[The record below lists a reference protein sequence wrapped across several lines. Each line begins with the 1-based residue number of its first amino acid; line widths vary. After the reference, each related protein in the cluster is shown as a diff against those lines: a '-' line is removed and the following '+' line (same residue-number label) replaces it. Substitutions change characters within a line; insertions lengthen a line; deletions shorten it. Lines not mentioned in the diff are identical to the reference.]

1 MPEREEGP
9 GPVLELVEELVGRWT
24 WRYIDA
30 RDDLVLAGNDIFTT
44 MEEARES
51 ATTAYPDVSS
61 VKVRQRGQGD
71 GAGALAAEVEV
82 RREAIR
88 LLLVLGV
95 VTVAGL
101 AWRRLR
107 QR

>member
-1 MPEREEGP
+1 VPEREGAP
-9 GPVLELVEELVGRWT
+9 GAALELVEELVGRWT
-24 WRYIDA
+24 WRYVDA
-30 RDDLVLAGNDIFTT
+30 RDDLVLAGNDIFST

-61 VKVRQRGQGD
+61 VKVRQRGQVD
-71 GAGALAAEVEV
+71 GAGTLAAEVEV

-101 AWRRLR
+101 ALRRLR

>member
-1 MPEREEGP
+1 VPEREEAP
-9 GPVLELVEELVGRWT
+9 GAALELVEELVGRWT
-24 WRYIDA
+24 WRYIDG
-30 RDDLVLAGNDIFTT
+30 RDDLVLAGNDIFPT

-61 VKVRQRGQGD
+61 VKVRQLQVD
-71 GAGALAAEVEV
+71 GEGALAAEVEV

-95 VTVAGL
+95 VTLAGL

-107 QR
+107 RR

>member
-1 MPEREEGP
+1 MPEREEAP
-9 GPVLELVEELVGRWT
+9 GAALELVEELVGRWT
-24 WRYIDA
+24 WRYIDPG
-30 RDDLVLAGNDIFTT
+30 DDLVLAGNDIFTT

-61 VKVRQRGQGD
+61 VKVRQRGQVD
-71 GAGALAAEVEV
+71 GAGALAAEVDV

-88 LLLVLGV
+88 LLSVLGV
-95 VTVAGL
+95 VTLAGL

-107 QR
+107 RH

>member
-1 MPEREEGP
+1 MPEREEAP
-9 GPVLELVEELVGRWT
+9 GAALELVEELVGRWT

-61 VKVRQRGQGD
+61 VKVRQRGQVD
-71 GAGALAAEVEV
+71 GAGARAAEVEV

-88 LLLVLGV
+88 LLSVLAV

-107 QR
+107 RR

>member
-61 VKVRQRGQGD
+61 VEVRQRGQVD

-107 QR
+107 RR

>member
-1 MPEREEGP
+1 VPERDEAP
-9 GPVLELVEELVGRWT
+9 GPALELVEELVGRWT
-24 WRYIDA
+24 WRYIDPG
-30 RDDLVLAGNDIFTT
+30 DDLVLAGNDIFTT

-61 VKVRQRGQGD
+61 IKVRQRGQAD

-95 VTVAGL
+95 VLVAL
-101 AWRRLR
+101 AWRRFI